1 MSYKLG
7 NINDGSFSS
16 TSLSLLVY
24 FLRNHTPES
33 VNVNGRA
40 EIESSLKVESSHT
53 DLTEVTRMVLIHK
66 NTVMVLTS
74 SITTTSWML
83 SVLSNTTVTSGDVS
97 SLLSVVVQ
105 SGRLYN
111 QQIKNKFSA
120 NHTQGRKLRP
130 WWNIAQIIKAIIT
143 YKHINRIVWWSDVN
157 KPGYCSYHWRCCCRR
172 TCFVIRWSNATSVLS
187 ISLKLEEN

>member
-83 SVLSNTTVTSGDVS
+83 SVLSNSTVTV
-97 SLLSVVVQ
+97 
-105 SGRLYN
+105 
-111 QQIKNKFSA
+111 
-120 NHTQGRKLRP
+120 
-130 WWNIAQIIKAIIT
+130 
-143 YKHINRIVWWSDVN
+143 
-157 KPGYCSYHWRCCCRR
+157 
-172 TCFVIRWSNATSVLS
+172 
-187 ISLKLEEN
+187 